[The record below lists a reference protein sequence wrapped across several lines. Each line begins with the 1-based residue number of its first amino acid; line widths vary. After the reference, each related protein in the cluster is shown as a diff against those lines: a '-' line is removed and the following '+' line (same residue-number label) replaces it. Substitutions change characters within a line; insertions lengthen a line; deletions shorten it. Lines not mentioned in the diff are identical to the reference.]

1 MINEIKQQILVASRV
16 LYAPNG
22 VTEVQEGFS
31 GHVSH
36 RIPPG
41 DKYLVTGHT
50 HVEGRSTLDIG
61 YDDLVTVDIKT
72 GARISGSMPLLGE
85 NVIHSGVYKARP
97 DINCVIHVHPFW
109 STVLSLVEK
118 PVLGLPVFFSGKSQ
132 VESEAD
138 GDALGKALG
147 ESFALLMPGHGVVVA
162 ADTIEQALV
171 STVFLETQSKKLYH
185 ASLMGEIP
193 DEYLKLN
200 TKPPK
205 ATKEGDSMLWYLRSL
220 KERGL
225 FPELPTS

>member
-1 MINEIKQQILVASRV
+1 MTAEIKQQILIASRV

-22 VTEVQEGFS
+22 ITDVQEGFS

-36 RIPPG
+36 RIQPG
-41 DKYLVTGHT
+41 DKYIVTGHT

-72 GARISGSMPLLGE
+72 GARVNGTMPLLGE

-97 DINCVIHVHPFW
+97 DVNCVIHVHPFW
-109 STVLSLVEK
+109 CTVLSLVK
-118 PVLGLPVFFSGKSQ
+118 DSLLGLPVFFSGKSQ
-132 VESEAD
+132 VESGED

-147 ESFALLMPGHGVVVA
+147 DSYALLIPGHGIVVA

-185 ASLMGEIP
+185 ASLMGKIP

-205 ATKEGDSMLWYLRSL
+205 ATKDGDSMSWYLRRL
-220 KERGL
+220 KEKGL
-225 FPELPTS
+225 FPELPEF

>member
-85 NVIHSGVYKARP
+85 NVIHSGIYKARP

>member
-1 MINEIKQQILVASRV
+1 MTAEIKQQILVASRV

-22 VTEVQEGFS
+22 ITDIQEGFS
-31 GHVSH
+31 GHVSY

-41 DKYLVTGHT
+41 DKYIVTGHT

-72 GARISGSMPLLGE
+72 GARVNGTMPLLGE

-97 DINCVIHVHPFW
+97 DVNCVIHVHPFW

-147 ESFALLMPGHGVVVA
+147 ESFALLIPGHGVVVA

-200 TKPPK
+200 TKSPK
-205 ATKEGDSMLWYLRSL
+205 ATKEGDSMLWYIRSL